1 MRGVDVV
8 RPSRYRVLVSSRDSH
23 EPARVVG
30 RRRIPSGLR
39 AAHDTKAAAIE
50 WRKAF
55 PTPFV
60 RKGVYR
66 FRSHEE
72 ADRSLWEMI
81 TRPRR

>member
-1 MRGVDVV
+1 MTDK
-8 RPSRYRVLVSSRDSH
+8 PSDGI
-23 EPARVVG
+23 PPRVVG
-30 RRRIPSGLR
+30 KRRTARTLSGNV
-39 AAHDTKAAAIE
+39 DTREKVIA

-60 RKGVYR
+60 KKGVYR

-81 TRPRR
+81 TRPKR